1 MFYTWLCLSILHVL
15 KSSQNFFLK
24 NYNFKICPIVYSCIL
39 LSEDNKLDIII
50 TYLIFLSLKLIIK
63 VTVSSFN
70 QLLEKY
76 LSWNQTLTQK

>member
-1 MFYTWLCLSILHVL
+1 M
-15 KSSQNFFLK
+15 
-24 NYNFKICPIVYSCIL
+24 YSCIL

-76 LSWNQTLTQK
+76 LSWNQTLTQKWQNLRRLYTQEEYICILYKPYL